1 MWGRAFFGAALSRGD
16 RTSDS
21 NCDDNG
27 VSSSDGGRGGGGKGD
42 GNGISCGSYLS
53 GCRPS

>member
-1 MWGRAFFGAALSRGD
+1 MWGRAFFGAELSRGD